1 MTSSITKRLKQ
12 ITGAL
17 ALMLSAPYAFAAA
30 PSNLDLATT
39 LGSLVLVIGVI
50 LLLAWLLKRMQVPAL
65 GQQKGLRIV
74 SQLPVGT
81 KERIAVVQVGEEQFL
96 VGITS
101 QSIQILAKLEK
112 PLKEEELATNAFA
125 SQFSQLIKKNDK
137 GNPIRLLFST
147 LVLLVGVLFSLF
159 SFAEAEESPL
169 PANLAEGSSVT
180 VQAMQSDTG
189 SSRSMSVGNGAGIPA
204 FTMTT
209 NPDGSE
215 DYSVTLQILALMTM
229 LGFLPAMVIL
239 MTSFTRIVVVMSIL
253 RQAMGLQQTPSN
265 QVIIGIALFLTFFV
279 MSPVLNEI
287 NDTAIQPYLN
297 EQVTAREAFDAAQ
310 VPMKAFMLKQTRI
323 KDLETFVNMSGEQ
336 VTNPEDVSMAV
347 LIPAFIT
354 SELKTA
360 FQIGFMLFLPF
371 LIIDLVVASVLMAM
385 GMMMLSPMIVSLPFK
400 LMLFVLVDG
409 WNLILSTL
417 AGSFAL

>member
-1 MTSSITKRLKQ
+1 MKKANNLTLIV
-12 ITGAL
+12 L
-17 ALMLSAPYAFAAA
+17 AFVLTLFSAFSQAQQEIETPVPSNVA
-30 PSNLDLATT
+30 PS
-39 LGSLVLVIGVI
+39 
-50 LLLAWLLKRMQVPAL
+50 
-65 GQQKGLRIV
+65 
-74 SQLPVGT
+74 
-81 KERIAVVQVGEEQFL
+81 E
-96 VGITS
+96 
-101 QSIQILAKLEK
+101 
-112 PLKEEELATNAFA
+112 
-125 SQFSQLIKKNDK
+125 
-137 GNPIRLLFST
+137 
-147 LVLLVGVLFSLF
+147 
-159 SFAEAEESPL
+159 
-169 PANLAEGSSVT
+169 SVT
-180 VQAMQSDTG
+180 VTAMEKEQGASRTIAAGTTTG
-189 SSRSMSVGNGAGIPA
+189 GGIPA

-209 NPDGSE
+209 NADGGE
-215 DYSVTLQILALMTM
+215 DYSINLQILALMTM

-265 QVIIGIALFLTFFV
+265 QVIIGIAIFLTFFI
-279 MSPVLNEI
+279 MSPVLNKI
-287 NDTAIQPYLN
+287 NDDAIQPYIN
-297 EQVTAREAFDAAQ
+297 EQITAREAFDVAQ
-310 VPMKAFMLKQTRI
+310 VPMKDFMLKQTRV
-323 KDLETFVNMSGEQ
+323 KDLETFVNISGSTA
-336 VTNPEDVSMAV
+336 TNPEDVSMAV

>member
-1 MTSSITKRLKQ
+1 MKVRLVQLILLCSIVFSVSVFAQAEDGTVIPANTAGSESVTISTMEQDQAKSTTMTT
-12 ITGAL
+12 
-17 ALMLSAPYAFAAA
+17 
-30 PSNLDLATT
+30 
-39 LGSLVLVIGVI
+39 GSL
-50 LLLAWLLKRMQVPAL
+50 
-65 GQQKGLRIV
+65 
-74 SQLPVGT
+74 T
-81 KERIAVVQVGEEQFL
+81 
-96 VGITS
+96 
-101 QSIQILAKLEK
+101 
-112 PLKEEELATNAFA
+112 
-125 SQFSQLIKKNDK
+125 
-137 GNPIRLLFST
+137 
-147 LVLLVGVLFSLF
+147 
-159 SFAEAEESPL
+159 
-169 PANLAEGSSVT
+169 
-180 VQAMQSDTG
+180 
-189 SSRSMSVGNGAGIPA
+189 GNGGGIPA

-209 NPDGSE
+209 NANGGE
-215 DYSVTLQILALMTM
+215 DYSINLQILALMTM

-265 QVIIGIALFLTFFV
+265 QVIIGIAIFLTFFI
-279 MSPVLNEI
+279 MSPVINQVNEQ
-287 NDTAIQPYLN
+287 AVQPYLN
-297 EQVTAREAFDAAQ
+297 EQISARQAFDVAQ
-310 VPMKAFMLKQTRI
+310 EPIKSFMLKQTRI
-323 KDLETFVNMSGEQ
+323 KDLETFVEISGAE

>member
-1 MTSSITKRLKQ
+1 MTKDNSIR
-12 ITGAL
+12 
-17 ALMLSAPYAFAAA
+17 LMLSTFM
-30 PSNLDLATT
+30 
-39 LGSLVLVIGVI
+39 
-50 LLLAWLLKRMQVPAL
+50 LL
-65 GQQKGLRIV
+65 I
-74 SQLPVGT
+74 
-81 KERIAVVQVGEEQFL
+81 
-96 VGITS
+96 
-101 QSIQILAKLEK
+101 
-112 PLKEEELATNAFA
+112 
-125 SQFSQLIKKNDK
+125 
-137 GNPIRLLFST
+137 
-147 LVLLVGVLFSLF
+147 GVLFSSL
-159 SFAEAEESPL
+159 SFAQAEESPL
-169 PANLAEGSSVT
+169 PANLAQGDSVT
-180 VQAMQSDTG
+180 VKAMESESG
-189 SSRSMSVGNGAGIPA
+189 SSRSMSVGNGGGIPA

-209 NPDGSE
+209 NADGSE

-265 QVIIGIALFLTFFV
+265 QVIIGIALFQTFFI

-287 NDTAIQPYLN
+287 NDQAVQPYLN

-310 VPMKAFMLKQTRI
+310 APMKAFMLKQTRI
-323 KDLETFVNMSGEQ
+323 KDLETFVTMSGEE

>member
-1 MTSSITKRLKQ
+1 MT
-12 ITGAL
+12 
-17 ALMLSAPYAFAAA
+17 
-30 PSNLDLATT
+30 
-39 LGSLVLVIGVI
+39 
-50 LLLAWLLKRMQVPAL
+50 
-65 GQQKGLRIV
+65 
-74 SQLPVGT
+74 
-81 KERIAVVQVGEEQFL
+81 
-96 VGITS
+96 
-101 QSIQILAKLEK
+101 
-112 PLKEEELATNAFA
+112 
-125 SQFSQLIKKNDK
+125 K
-137 GNPIRLLFST
+137 GNPIRLLLST
-147 LVLLVGVLFSLF
+147 LLLFVGVLFSSF
-159 SFAEAEESPL
+159 SFAEAEESAL
-169 PANLAEGSSVT
+169 PDNLADGSSVT

-189 SSRSMSVGNGAGIPA
+189 VSRAMFVSSGGGIPA

-287 NDTAIQPYLN
+287 NDKAVQPYLN

-310 VPMKAFMLKQTRI
+310 APMKAFMLKQTRI
-323 KDLETFVNMSGEQ
+323 KDLETFVTMSGEQ
-336 VTNPEDVSMAV
+336 VDNPEDVSMAV

>member
-1 MTSSITKRLKQ
+1 MTKDNLSRV
-12 ITGAL
+12 AL
-17 ALMLSAPYAFAAA
+17 SVWILLAGMLFSAWSLAQPDVGSL
-30 PSNLDLATT
+30 PTDLASGSNVT
-39 LGSLVLVIGVI
+39 L
-50 LLLAWLLKRMQVPAL
+50 Q
-65 GQQKGLRIV
+65 
-74 SQLPVGT
+74 
-81 KERIAVVQVGEEQFL
+81 
-96 VGITS
+96 
-101 QSIQILAKLEK
+101 
-112 PLKEEELATNAFA
+112 N
-125 SQFSQLIKKNDK
+125 
-137 GNPIRLLFST
+137 
-147 LVLLVGVLFSLF
+147 
-159 SFAEAEESPL
+159 
-169 PANLAEGSSVT
+169 
-180 VQAMQSDTG
+180 MQSDTG
-189 SSRSMSVGNGAGIPA
+189 SSRAMSVNNGIPA

-287 NDTAIQPYLN
+287 NDKAVQPYLN

-310 VPMKAFMLKQTRI
+310 VPIKAFMLKQTRV
-323 KDLETFVNMSGEQ
+323 KDLETFVSMSDEE
-336 VTNPEDVSMAV
+336 VAAPEDVSMAV